1 MKKLL
6 LLLLLIPNLVMGE
19 TWVCSNINED
29 GEIVTSTYTR
39 KGDKF
44 IIGNSEDRIY
54 FEDSSSITLTFTHG
68 AFGFNTTIL
77 DKANKTFFAT
87 AIIKTNG
94 RYGVVERQGKCE
106 VIE

>member
-6 LLLLLIPNLVMGE
+6 LLLFLIPNLVMAE
-19 TWVCSNINED
+19 TWVCSNVNED
-29 GEIVTSTYTR
+29 GEIVTSTYKR

-68 AFGFNTTIL
+68 ELGFNTTIL
-77 DKANKTFFAT
+77 DKVKKTFFAT
-87 AIIKTNG
+87 AIIKANDK
-94 RYGVVERQGKCE
+94 YGVLERQGKCE
-106 VIE
+106 VVD